1 MQRMEVLIMEGI
13 EDMGIMQ
20 PTLTFMFGEG
30 LTMIHFLVFVVV
42 LDLVT
47 GYMKAF
53 SKKSKIS
60 FKSAKNYQGLMK
72 KLGIFIA
79 VMVASIIDVLSI
91 SLAHQNL
98 HIALIFTCAMIIMEA
113 LSIVE
118 NLEAIG
124 LKVPF
129 LTQLLH
135 RFSKQIDDE
144 QENKIVEDEGK

>member
-1 MQRMEVLIMEGI
+1 MRGI

-53 SKKSKIS
+53 SKKSKFS

-79 VMVASIIDVLSI
+79 VMVAAMIDVI
-91 SLAHQNL
+91 SVNFTNQQL
-98 HIALIFTCAMIIMEA
+98 HVALIFTCAMIIMEL

-118 NLEAIG
+118 NLEEVG

-135 RFSKQIDDE
+135 RFNKQIEDE
-144 QENKIVEDEGK
+144 QENKNREDENNV